1 MDNIEL
7 LRRLDNLLRLGAI
20 AEVDLAQAKVKVQS
34 GEILT
39 TWLPWATFRAGTT
52 QSWSPPTVGE
62 QCLILS
68 VSGELTMGIVLV
80 GIYASNAPSQNGDE
94 HLIKFADG
102 ATISYNQASGHLSA
116 KNCKTAEIH
125 ATESITADT
134 PSFTCTGNVT
144 IEGTLSVKG
153 EISTDSNV
161 SAQGTMTA
169 QGEVSGNG
177 IALSSHT
184 HSGVE
189 SGSKNTGTPNG

>member
-7 LRRLDNLLRLGAI
+7 LRRLDNLLRLGTI

-68 VSGELTMGIVLV
+68 VSGELTMGLVLV
-80 GIYASNAPSQNGDE
+80 GLYASNAPSQSGDE
-94 HLIKFADG
+94 HLLKFADG
-102 ATISYNQASGHLSA
+102 AEMNYNQASGHLSV
-116 KNCKTAEIH
+116 KNCKTATIQ
-125 ATESITADT
+125 ATESIIADT
-134 PSFTCTGNVT
+134 PSLTCTGNVQ
-144 IEGTLSVKG
+144 IHGALNVSG
-153 EISTDSNV
+153 AISTESSV
-161 SAQGTMTA
+161 SA

-177 IALSSHT
+177 INLSTHT

-189 SGSKNTGTPNG
+189 KGNKKTDGPNG